1 MDDPTVMS
9 LGGSFRVLC
18 SVVSAGRPPTDALN
32 KYLATISN
40 GQFEPLKIPYVEE
53 PHKSMHRFWIISNF
67 KGTQRIFSV
76 NYLLG
81 EANIL

>member
-1 MDDPTVMS
+1 MDDPTVMG

-40 GQFEPLKIPYVEE
+40 GQFEPLKIPYLEE
-53 PHKSMHRFWIISNF
+53 PYKCSEKQTFS
-67 KGTQRIFSV
+67 RIFYS
-76 NYLLG
+76 LTK
-81 EANIL
+81 AKKF